1 MLVFEPD
8 FGKFNWYQLQ
18 DEAFIQGS
26 VELYPGKM
34 HLEAP
39 GLSQET
45 DRIAYVLPH
54 GAGEFSHTA
63 TFITPETL
71 ARVERCLPFWPEQ
84 NRITLE
90 LMRDGLERFP
100 KIPQLLLSETAF
112 FARLPAWAGAYALP
126 AELHAQRLRRYGG
139 DSFTHQWA
147 WQNTSSDLPAPRRL
161 VSIHLCDHPNLA
173 AITGGQ
179 AVETSLG
186 FTPVEGLPSL
196 TSSGDV
202 DPEIV
207 LLLNRQGMSPAN
219 IHDLL
224 LHQSGWQ
231 TIAGPGR
238 LVELLEKD
246 DLVFQMLRA
255 GVLKAF
261 GAAAAALGGV
271 DGLVFTCDERS
282 GWLSFIRSICQD
294 LAFANLTL
302 LDQPDASQAG
312 AWMLSSP
319 QSGFKSLALEA
330 SYGRILF
337 DLFAGTKVKD

>member
-18 DEAFIQGS
+18 DEVLTHGS
-26 VELYPGKM
+26 VELTPGKV

-54 GAGEFSHTA
+54 GAGEFLHTA
-63 TFITPETL
+63 TFISHETL
-71 ARVERCLPFWPEQ
+71 AGVERCLPFWPEQ

-90 LMRDGLERFP
+90 LMRDGLERFA
-100 KIPQLLLSETAF
+100 KLPQLLLCETAY
-112 FARLPAWAGAYALP
+112 FARLPSWAGAYALP
-126 AELHAQRLRRYGG
+126 PELHAQGLRRYGG
-139 DSFTHQWA
+139 DGFTHQWA
-147 WQNTSSDLPAPRRL
+147 WQNTSSELAAPRRL

-173 AITGGQ
+173 AIAGGQ
-179 AVETSLG
+179 AIETSLG

-196 TSSGDV
+196 ASSGDV

-207 LLLNRQGMSPAN
+207 LMLNRQGMPAGEL
-219 IHDLL
+219 HDLL

-238 LVELLEKD
+238 LVDLLEKD
-246 DLVFQMLRA
+246 QLVFQMLR
-255 GVLKAF
+255 GGILKAF

-271 DGLVFTCDERS
+271 DGLVFTCDERAR
-282 GWLSFIRSICQD
+282 WLPFIRSICQD

-302 LDQPDASQAG
+302 LDQPDTGQDG
-312 AWMLSSP
+312 AWVLNSP
-319 QSGFKSLALEA
+319 PSGFKSLVLEA
-330 SYGRILF
+330 SYGRVLF
-337 DLFAGTKVKD
+337 DLFAGIKFKD